1 MRKDIQF
8 GLIIGGSII
17 GALAI
22 CVTVFD
28 RGNVSRSPVSLVPAT
43 QPALDVTSAAP
54 PAPDATSTLSPARI
68 DVSAPVPATQPAVA
82 DTSTAAD
89 WTRLLQNGG
98 STTQPTTVSTLAASG
113 ATTQPSSGRTGGA
126 TAVAAASAPTTS
138 RTHKVQAGE
147 TFYTIATQVYGDGK
161 YYNHLVDAN
170 PTIAP
175 SRLRIGMV
183 INVPDLNG
191 TTPTAPVSSATA
203 IQAGARAEID
213 STKSYRVQASDTLM
227 AISRRLYGNGG
238 MWEKIYEANKDVIG
252 DNPARLKVNMVLRLP
267 EPPTV
272 AAAN

>member
-1 MRKDIQF
+1 MRKDVQF
-8 GLIIGGSII
+8 GLIVGGSII

-28 RGNVSRSPVSLVPAT
+28 RGGVSRSPVSLVPAT
-43 QPALDVTSAAP
+43 QPALDVTSTP
-54 PAPDATSTLSPARI
+54 PAVDTSTPVTAARI
-68 DVSAPVPATQPAVA
+68 DLTAPAPATQPAVA
-82 DTSTAAD
+82 DSSTAAD
-89 WTRLLQNGG
+89 WSRLLQNGG
-98 STTQPTTVSTLAASG
+98 ATTQPTALLAATG
-113 ATTQPSSGRTGGA
+113 ATTQPSSGGA
-126 TAVAAASAPTTS
+126 TAVAGTPASAAS

-147 TFYTIATQVYGDGK
+147 TFYTIAAQVYGDGK

-170 PTIAP
+170 PAIAP
-175 SRLRIGMV
+175 NRLRVGMV

-191 TTPTAPVSSATA
+191 TAPAAAVSSAA
-203 IQAGARAEID
+203 AVQAGARAEID
-213 STKSYRVQASDTLM
+213 TSKSYRVQASDTLM

-272 AAAN
+272 AAVN